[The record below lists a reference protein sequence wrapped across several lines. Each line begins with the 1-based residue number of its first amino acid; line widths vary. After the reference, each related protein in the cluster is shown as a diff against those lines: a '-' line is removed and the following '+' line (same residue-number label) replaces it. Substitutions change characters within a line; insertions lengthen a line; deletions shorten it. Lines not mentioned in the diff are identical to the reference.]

1 MTAVASRAE
10 EWRNRGSVFSWTPGG
25 DAAPVEIFHVEAG
38 DPGAPVLL
46 LVHGFPTSSIDWVES
61 IDRFAERFHVCA
73 LDFPGYGFSDKP
85 AGWGYSLFRDVQLL
99 RHYLSDVVSTSSA
112 TVLAHD
118 RGDSVALILAG
129 GHAGEGASLEIE
141 RLFLMNANIFLP
153 LSNLT
158 DAQRMML
165 GEETAPLLLDNA
177 TPELLAA
184 GMGAATFFPPR
195 EADDPAIQALA
206 ETFAHE
212 DGLRVMHETIQY
224 LRERS
229 ADETEWLDSLAGS
242 AVPTT
247 VIWGLN
253 DTVAPPRVAAW
264 VWNEYVMRK
273 PGANSIYFIA
283 DAGHYLQNDR
293 PEAVVDAVFHAL
305 AASDGVEPGAIAAEP
320 GAPILVD
327 SSRERLP
334 SAVDVLAGGGQPAE
348 G

>member
-1 MTAVASRAE
+1 MRSTSPATASP
-10 EWRNRGSVFSWTPGG
+10 S
-25 DAAPVEIFHVEAG
+25 
-38 DPGAPVLL
+38 
-46 LVHGFPTSSIDWVES
+46 
-61 IDRFAERFHVCA
+61 
-73 LDFPGYGFSDKP
+73 KP
-85 AGWGYSLFRDVQLL
+85 AGWGYSLLRDAELL
-99 RHYLSDVVSTSSA
+99 RHYLSDVVGTTSA

-129 GHAGEGASLEIE
+129 GHVGEGASLEIE
-141 RLFLMNANIFLP
+141 HLLLMNANIFLP

-165 GEETAPLLLDNA
+165 GKETVSLLLDNA
-177 TPELLAA
+177 TPEMLAA

-195 EADDPAIQALA
+195 EADDPAIEALA

-212 DGLRVMHETIQY
+212 DGLQVMHETVQY

-229 ADETEWLDSLAGS
+229 TDETKWLDSLAS
-242 AVPTT
+242 STVPTT
-247 VIWGLN
+247 MIWGLN

-264 VWNEYVMRK
+264 VWNEYLMRK
-273 PGANSIYFIA
+273 PGANSLYFIP

-293 PEAVVDAVFHAL
+293 PEAVVDVVFHAL
-305 AASDGVEPGAIAAEP
+305 AAEDEVEPGAIAAEP

-334 SAVDVLAGGGQPAE
+334 SATDVLAGGAQPA
-348 G
+348 GG